1 MVQIGRIIGAGV
13 MREQFPMADEKP
25 SLQIDTDW
33 KKQAQEEK
41 KRLAEQEAKKAAAGG
56 VSAAGGAAQAAP
68 GVPGEAA
75 AAAPGQRGQ
84 RQLPPATFASLVQSM
99 MTQVLFYLGDLAP
112 RGQQPVVDL
121 DMAKHNIDLLGMLEE
136 KTRGNLTPEEQSLLD
151 TTLYEVRM
159 RYVTV
164 ASQYVM

>member
-33 KKQAQEEK
+33 

>member
-1 MVQIGRIIGAGV
+1 MA
-13 MREQFPMADEKP
+13 EQRPT
-25 SLQIDTDW
+25 LQVDNDW

-41 KRLAEQEAKKAAAGG
+41 RRLVEEESRRQPSTPPAGG
-56 VSAAGGAAQAAP
+56 GADAPVSPSLSGTSSGATPGAGTAASPQPGASQRRE
-68 GVPGEAA
+68 VPTASF
-75 AAAPGQRGQ
+75 
-84 RQLPPATFASLVQSM
+84 PALVQSIV
-99 MTQVLFYLGDLAP
+99 TQVLFYLGDLAP